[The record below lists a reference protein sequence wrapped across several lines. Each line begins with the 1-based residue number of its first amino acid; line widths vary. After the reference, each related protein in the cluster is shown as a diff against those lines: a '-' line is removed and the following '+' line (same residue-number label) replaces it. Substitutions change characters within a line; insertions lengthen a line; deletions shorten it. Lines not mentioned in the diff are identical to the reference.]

1 MPKLRFI
8 AGATALPITPL
19 SEHLGGRL
27 YLGGYDGYLSRP
39 ARGVH
44 DDLFARAL
52 ILGDGQT
59 SAALIALDLVGISNR
74 HIARIRQAVA
84 RRLEIPEAAV
94 LIASTHTHASPDL
107 QGLWGGVSP
116 HYAAHLRR
124 QAVRAALQAAADRRE
139 VSLRAATVSVKG
151 RTVNRRGWPQTDEAM
166 TVLRARDGRGD
177 AIATMVNFAAH
188 PTVTQEENVRIS
200 RDFPGAL
207 VDSLESHAGG
217 VALFVNA
224 DQGDAN
230 PNVSGGFPEAQAYGE
245 GLAQV
250 AAKALK
256 KTKEL
261 EPPLTVT
268 ARRLDVPLAN
278 PRLRLPPGLVL
289 RGMLTGVRGLA
300 GLGTL
305 RWLAGRYPRQERA
318 FVFATL
324 GLLAEHPVFVPAR
337 GAPFLRTRVSRLRVG
352 DGLDALAA
360 PGEVLT
366 RLGVPLR
373 ERLTGRAT
381 MFLGLT
387 NDSLGYFVPQDEWMS
402 GRNESYEETVS
413 LGPQAAS
420 ALENAADRLL
430 AS

>member
-1 MPKLRFI
+1 MPKLPFF
-8 AGATALPITPL
+8 AGAAALPITPL
-19 SEHLGGRL
+19 PQHLEGRI

-39 ARGVH
+39 AQGVH

-52 ILGDGQT
+52 ILGDGET
-59 SAALIALDLVGISNR
+59 TVALIALDLVGITNR
-74 HIARIRQAVA
+74 HIARIRQSVA

-94 LIASTHTHASPDL
+94 LVASTHTHASPDL

-116 HYAAHLRR
+116 EYAAHLRR
-124 QAVRAALQAAADRRE
+124 QAVRAALQAAADRRQAD
-139 VSLRAATVSVKG
+139 LHAATVAVKG
-151 RTVNRRGWPQTDEAM
+151 HTVNRRGWPHTDEAM
-166 TVLRARDGRGD
+166 TVLQARDGQKD
-177 AIATMVNFAAH
+177 TIATLVNFAAH

-230 PNVSGGFPEAQAYGE
+230 PNVSGGFPEMQAYGE
-245 GLAQV
+245 RLAQLS
-250 AAKALK
+250 AKALK

-261 EPPLTVT
+261 EPPLTIA

-278 PRLRLPPGLVL
+278 PRLRLPPGLIL
-289 RGMLTGVRGLA
+289 RGLLAGVRGLA

-305 RWLAGRYPRQERA
+305 RWLAGRYPQQERA
-318 FVFATL
+318 FIFAGL
-324 GLLAEHPVFVPAR
+324 GMMAEHPVFVRDGEPHM
-337 GAPFLRTRVSRLRVG
+337 RTRVSRLRIG

-366 RLGVPLR
+366 SLGVSLR
-373 ERLTGRAT
+373 RRLTAPAT

-402 GRNESYEETVS
+402 GRNDSYEETVS
-413 LGPQAAS
+413 LGPQAAPS
-420 ALENAADRLL
+420 LERAAARLL
-430 AS
+430 GG